1 MATFYTRIKCAAVL
15 VAFAVA
21 FAGSAQVQTLPT
33 IGVAGRILRY
43 YDVRTGDSVYSVAR
57 DLGITTDQVI
67 ANNPSAADGLTAG
80 MRLYFPESLEGEADV
95 TPAPGEPQKPLT
107 HVVEKGESVYG
118 ISAKYNI
125 PVETL
130 IRLNPQADSGVSA
143 GQVLRLTDAPLQA
156 QAPAITPSHAP
167 SASPA
172 PTVSPAAAPAKSV
185 EKLQPRAGYE
195 IYTINPGETLFAIA
209 DSRGTTLDAIQ
220 VANPGLDITAYSA
233 GDEIYVPLTG
243 VKKDVPSIRLED
255 FVNLS
260 GSGSDA
266 GTASEPV
273 DSTSVTPIDYATLQE
288 MSVAVVLPFM
298 AGDAN
303 PSRAAKL
310 NQEFLRGLLLGAK
323 ELSKLQGSKI
333 YIRAFDT
340 KGNADTLKVLM
351 ERPEVSGAD
360 IIVVPDADGQMAFI
374 EDSDT
379 RSVLLNYF
387 AIKDETYR
395 NHSNV
400 VQANIP
406 HDKMYDRALD
416 GFMQTFREGYTT
428 YMPVFLSR
436 DKGATDKSEFTD
448 LLKKRLDSEG
458 VEYRTL
464 EYEGA
469 LDEEELAD
477 FNPDIQPIVYIPA
490 SGTRSEFMKYSP
502 ALEKQAKGLLSADN
516 LALWGYPEFVTFKG
530 DNRDALHN
538 LHTTIY
544 SRFYTNDNDYNLRAI
559 RDSYKKQYGQE
570 MTDAFPLQG
579 VQGYDAAAYIVA
591 ALRGMA
597 KGEPLPADF
606 EGIQSTLRLER
617 ADGLSATPGLV
628 NTSLF
633 LIHYRD
639 GNGVEKTRL

>member
-1 MATFYTRIKCAAVL
+1 MTTFYTRIKHATALAAV
-15 VAFAVA
+15 AVA
-21 FAGSAQVQTLPT
+21 LAGSAQVQTLPT
-33 IGVAGRILRY
+33 MGVAGRVLRY

-57 DLGITTDQVI
+57 DLGITADQII
-67 ANNPSAADGLTAG
+67 ANNPSAADGLTPG
-80 MRLYFPESLEGEADV
+80 MRLYFPETLKGEADV
-95 TPAPGEPQKPLT
+95 TPAPGALQQPLT

-118 ISAKYNI
+118 ISARYNI
-125 PVETL
+125 PVETI

-156 QAPAITPSHAP
+156 AAPATAHSE
-167 SASPA
+167 SPA
-172 PTVSPAAAPAKSV
+172 PVKNV
-185 EKLQPRAGYE
+185 NKLKPRAGYE
-195 IYTINPGETLFAIA
+195 IYTIGEGETLFAIA

-220 VANPGLDITAYSA
+220 VANPGLDITSYSG

-243 VKKDVPSIRLED
+243 VKNDPPSITLEE
-255 FVNLS
+255 FVN
-260 GSGSDA
+260 GSRADSDDSA
-266 GTASEPV
+266 PATASP
-273 DSTSVTPIDYATLQE
+273 TDYSTLQE

-298 AGDAN
+298 TGEER

-310 NQEFLRGLLLGAK
+310 NQEFLRGLLMGAK
-323 ELSKLQGSKI
+323 ELSERDGSKI

-340 KGNADTLKVLM
+340 KGDADTLRVLM
-351 ERPEVSGAD
+351 ERPQVSGAD
-360 IIVVPDADGQMAFI
+360 IIVVPDSDGQMAFI

-387 AIKDETYR
+387 SIKDETYR
-395 NHSNV
+395 DHSNV

-406 HDKMYDRALD
+406 HDKMYDRAID
-416 GFMQTFREGYTT
+416 GFMQTFREGDTS

-436 DKGATDKSEFTD
+436 AGGATDKSEFID

-458 VEYRTL
+458 VTYRTL
-464 EYEGA
+464 EFDGSLGE
-469 LDEEELAD
+469 DD
-477 FNPDIQPIVYIPA
+477 FTDLNPDIQPIVYIPA
-490 SGTRSEFMKYSP
+490 SGTRHEFQRYAP
-502 ALEKQAKGLLSADN
+502 ALQKQVSELVSADN
-516 LALWGYPEFVTFKG
+516 LALWGYPEFVSFKG
-530 DNRDALHN
+530 ENREALHA

-544 SRFYTNDNDYNLRAI
+544 SRFYTNDNDYTLRSL
-559 RDSYKKQYGQE
+559 RNRYKELYGQE

-579 VQGYDAAAYIVA
+579 VQGYDAAAYIIA

-597 KGEPLPADF
+597 QGESLPKDF
-606 EGIQSTLRLER
+606 EGAQSTLRLER
-617 ADGLSATPGLV
+617 AAGLSATPGLV

>member
-1 MATFYTRIKCAAVL
+1 MTTFYTRIKHAAAL
-15 VAFAVA
+15 AAFAVA
-21 FAGSAQVQTLPT
+21 LAGSAQVQTLPT
-33 IGVAGRILRY
+33 MGVAGRVLRY

-57 DLGITTDQVI
+57 DLGITADQII
-67 ANNPSAADGLTAG
+67 ANNPSAADGLTPG
-80 MRLYFPESLEGEADV
+80 MRLYFPETLKGEADV
-95 TPAPGEPQKPLT
+95 TPAPGAPQQPLT

-118 ISAKYNI
+118 ISARYNI
-125 PVETL
+125 PVETI

-156 QAPAITPSHAP
+156 AAPAPAHSE
-167 SASPA
+167 SPA
-172 PTVSPAAAPAKSV
+172 PVKNV
-185 EKLQPRAGYE
+185 NKLKPRAGYE
-195 IYTINPGETLFAIA
+195 IYTIGEGETLFAIA

-220 VANPGLDITAYSA
+220 VANPGLDITSYSG

-243 VKKDVPSIRLED
+243 VKNDPPSITLEE
-255 FVNLS
+255 FVN
-260 GSGSDA
+260 GSRADSDDSA
-266 GTASEPV
+266 AATASP
-273 DSTSVTPIDYATLQE
+273 TDYSTLQD

-298 AGDAN
+298 TGEER

-310 NQEFLRGLLLGAK
+310 NQEFLRGLLMGAK
-323 ELSKLQGSKI
+323 ELSERDGSKI

-340 KGNADTLKVLM
+340 KGDSDTLRVLM
-351 ERPEVSGAD
+351 ERPQVSGAD
-360 IIVVPDADGQMAFI
+360 IIVVPDSDGQMAFI

-387 AIKDETYR
+387 SIKDETYR
-395 NHSNV
+395 DHSNV

-406 HDKMYDRALD
+406 HDKMYDRAID
-416 GFMQTFREGYTT
+416 GFMQTFREGDTS

-436 DKGATDKSEFTD
+436 GGGATDKSEFID

-458 VEYRTL
+458 VTYRTL
-464 EYEGA
+464 EFDGSLGE
-469 LDEEELAD
+469 DD
-477 FNPDIQPIVYIPA
+477 FTDLNPDIQPIVYIPA
-490 SGTRSEFMKYSP
+490 SGTRHEFQRYAP
-502 ALEKQAKGLLSADN
+502 ALQKQVSELVSADN

-530 DNRDALHN
+530 ENREALHA

-544 SRFYTNDNDYNLRAI
+544 SRFYTNDNDYTLRSL
-559 RDSYKKQYGQE
+559 RNRYKELYGQE

-579 VQGYDAAAYIVA
+579 VQGYDAAAYIIA

-597 KGEPLPADF
+597 QGESLPKDF
-606 EGIQSTLRLER
+606 EGAQSTLRLER

>member
-1 MATFYTRIKCAAVL
+1 MTTFYTRIKHAAAL
-15 VAFAVA
+15 AAFAVA
-21 FAGSAQVQTLPT
+21 LAGSAQVQTLPT
-33 IGVAGRILRY
+33 MGVAGRVLRY

-57 DLGITTDQVI
+57 DLGITADQII
-67 ANNPSAADGLTAG
+67 ANNPSAADGLTPG
-80 MRLYFPESLEGEADV
+80 MRLYFPETLKGEADV
-95 TPAPGEPQKPLT
+95 TPAPGAPQQPLT

-125 PVETL
+125 PVETI

-156 QAPAITPSHAP
+156 SAPAP
-167 SASPA
+167 ASRRSE
-172 PTVSPAAAPAKSV
+172 VAAPVKSV
-185 EKLQPRAGYE
+185 DKLKPRAGYE
-195 IYTINPGETLFAIA
+195 IYTIGAGETLFAIA

-220 VANPGLDITAYSA
+220 VANPGLDITSYSE

-243 VKKDVPSIRLED
+243 VKNDPPSITLEE
-255 FVNLS
+255 FVS
-260 GSGSDA
+260 GNRTGGDNPA
-266 GTASEPV
+266 DTTASPV
-273 DSTSVTPIDYATLQE
+273 DYSTLQE

-298 AGDAN
+298 AGEER

-310 NQEFLRGLLLGAK
+310 NQEFLRGMLMGAK
-323 ELSKLQGSKI
+323 ELSARDGSKI

-340 KGNADTLKVLM
+340 KGDADTLRVLM
-351 ERPEVSGAD
+351 ERPQVSGAD

-387 AIKDETYR
+387 SIKDETYR
-395 NHSNV
+395 DHSNV

-406 HDKMYDRALD
+406 HDKMYDRAID
-416 GFMQTFREGYTT
+416 GFMQTFRDGDTSYL
-428 YMPVFLSR
+428 PVFLSR
-436 DKGATDKSEFTD
+436 SGGATDKSEFTD

-458 VEYRTL
+458 VTYRTV
-464 EYEGA
+464 EFEGS
-469 LDEEELAD
+469 LGEDD
-477 FNPDIQPIVYIPA
+477 FTDLNPDIQPIVYIPA
-490 SGTRSEFMKYSP
+490 SGTRHEFQRYAP
-502 ALEKQAKGLLSADN
+502 ALQKQVGELVSSDN

-530 DNRDALHN
+530 ENREALHG

-544 SRFYTNDNDYNLRAI
+544 SRFYTNDNDYTLRSL
-559 RDSYKKQYGQE
+559 RNRYKELYGQE

-579 VQGYDAAAYIVA
+579 VQGYDAAAYIIA

-597 KGEPLPADF
+597 QGKALPDDF
-606 EGIQSTLRLER
+606 EGAQSTLRLER
-617 ADGLSATPGLV
+617 ADGFSASPGLV